1 MLNTADKQDDQ
12 KSHERLKHVSNLSL
26 APNDCNPTWIA
37 QRHAIYLMGCICY
50 FLVWSFTDVMFCLW
64 QQLEYLSA
72 MSHLL
77 LVLFR
82 ANPEKGEFMP
92 TQLYTDT
99 QLMIKNIFFC
109 VAKEKIINP
118 NGKIHI
124 ILLGTDQLETSF
136 SILQTMVGNYANANI
151 LQLTTRLSHISKV
164 QNILASNPSWEE
176 LETGS
181 QHADHVAPG
190 VWKGDISINSVQLLT
205 C

>member
-26 APNDCNPTWIA
+26 APDECNPTWIA

-72 MSHLL
+72 VSHLL
-77 LVLFR
+77 LVLFQ
-82 ANPEKGEFMP
+82 ANPQRDKFMP

-99 QLMIKNIFFC
+99 QLMIKNVFFC
-109 VAKEKIINP
+109 VAKEKIANP

-124 ILLGTDQLETSF
+124 ILLGTDRLETSF
-136 SILQTMVGNYANANI
+136 GILWTMVRIDANADI
-151 LQLTTRLSHISKV
+151 LQLT
-164 QNILASNPSWEE
+164 NILSRIIQVY
-176 LETGS
+176 T
-181 QHADHVAPG
+181 
-190 VWKGDISINSVQLLT
+190 
-205 C
+205 